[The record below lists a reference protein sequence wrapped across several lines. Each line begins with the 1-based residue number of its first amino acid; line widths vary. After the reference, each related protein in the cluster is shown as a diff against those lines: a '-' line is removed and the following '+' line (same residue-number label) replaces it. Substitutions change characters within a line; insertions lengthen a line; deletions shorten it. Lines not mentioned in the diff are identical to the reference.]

1 MTPTRPTTNRAG
13 RPKFTKAEK
22 MTAHH
27 PITLDRAQ
35 QIAAEVAA
43 RYGVTVAPDAVK
55 IVPTGTSG
63 IVPMIWDEKTRT
75 IQHVDRGEQ
84 AKAMLKR
91 GAWNRPKPKPREPD
105 PAIMTRRDLIAQHH
119 ANGASVPEIMAALAL
134 PKMTVRNDL
143 AVLRLPANPAPRG
156 PDPAMEA
163 RRAMMRRMHGEGA
176 TALDVAAAI
185 YATEGRQY
193 SPDVVQRMGK
203 AMCGLLFRIPRKGK
217 AAAPAAPR
225 QPKPHKVRAPKVPC
239 VASPRISASRHPKQR
254 KKVIAGPSEA
264 VQRIAARRQQAA
276 ALHAEGL
283 PIGDIAERLGV
294 GRDTARDDL
303 KRQGLK
309 PLIKRANDTAAPS
322 RTAADWAREREER
335 LARISDG
342 LARGMSTK
350 ALAESEGVDFR
361 TITRDMKLITRPEVP
376 TDERRAVLPDML
388 AEPGTSLRALSF
400 RFGVSMRTVTDDCR
414 ALRLPVPPIAWD
426 ADGGAVSRGRVHP
439 RAEWVAGLP
448 DMIAR
453 GMIVSEVVAAVG
465 VSRKTVTRALA
476 DLGLQVQTNR
486 RKVDAG
492 KAAEFEAR
500 RNLVAEMFRA
510 GSAQSEICAA
520 TGISRSVVYHDLLAM
535 GLMGQK

>member
-1 MTPTRPTTNRAG
+1 
-13 RPKFTKAEK
+13 
-22 MTAHH
+22 
-27 PITLDRAQ
+27 
-35 QIAAEVAA
+35 
-43 RYGVTVAPDAVK
+43 
-55 IVPTGTSG
+55 
-63 IVPMIWDEKTRT
+63 
-75 IQHVDRGEQ
+75 
-84 AKAMLKR
+84 
-91 GAWNRPKPKPREPD
+91 
-105 PAIMTRRDLIAQHH
+105 
-119 ANGASVPEIMAALAL
+119 
-134 PKMTVRNDL
+134 
-143 AVLRLPANPAPRG
+143 
-156 PDPAMEA
+156 MEA
-163 RRAMMRRMHGEGA
+163 RRAMMRRMHGDGA

-203 AMCGLLFRIPRKGK
+203 AMVGLLFRIPRKGK
-217 AAAPAAPR
+217 AVPAGKRGAVTAIAR
-225 QPKPHKVRAPKVPC
+225 Q
-239 VASPRISASRHPKQR
+239 
-254 KKVIAGPSEA
+254 PSEA

-342 LARGMSTK
+342 LARGLSTK

-376 TDERRAVLPDML
+376 TDERRAQLPDLL
-388 AEPGTSLRALSF
+388 AEPGTSLRALAF
-400 RFGVSMRTVTDDCR
+400 RFGASMQVVTDDCR

-439 RAEWVAGLP
+439 RAEWVARLP

-453 GMIVSEVVAAVG
+453 GMIVSEIVAAVG
-465 VSRKTVTRALA
+465 VSRKTVARALA

-486 RKVDAG
+486 RKVDPG
-492 KAAEFEAR
+492 RAAELATR
-500 RNLVAEMFRA
+500 RQKTADMFRA
-510 GSAQSEICAA
+510 GVSVPDICAA
-520 TGISRSVVYHDLLAM
+520 MGISRAVVYHDLLAM
-535 GLMGQK
+535 GLMGRK

>member
-1 MTPTRPTTNRAG
+1 
-13 RPKFTKAEK
+13 

-27 PITLDRAQ
+27 HITLDRAQ

-43 RYGVTVAPDAVK
+43 RYGVTVAPEAVK

-75 IQHVDRGEQ
+75 IQHVDGAVQ
-84 AKAMLKR
+84 ARAMLKR
-91 GAWNRPKPKPREPD
+91 GAWNRPKHQPREPD

-225 QPKPHKVRAPKVPC
+225 QPKLPKPHKVRAPKE
-239 VASPRISASRHPKQR
+239 R

-309 PLIKRANDTAAPS
+309 PLIKRANDTATPS
-322 RTAADWAREREER
+322 RTAADWKLEREER
-335 LARISDG
+335 LARISYG
-342 LARGMSTK
+342 LARGLSTK

-361 TITRDMKLITRPEVP
+361 TITRDMRLITRPEVP
-376 TDERRAVLPDML
+376 TDDRRAALPDML
-388 AEPGTSLRALSF
+388 AEPGTSLRALAF
-400 RFGVSMRTVTDDCR
+400 RFGVTMRTVTDDCR

-439 RAEWVAGLP
+439 RAEWVARLP

-453 GMIVSEVVAAVG
+453 GMIVSEIVAAVG
-465 VSRKTVTRALA
+465 VSRKTVARAMA
-476 DLGLQVQTNR
+476 DLGLQVQTKR
-486 RKVDAG
+486 RKVDPG
-492 KAAEFEAR
+492 RAAELATR
-500 RNLVAEMFRA
+500 RQKTADMFRA
-510 GSAQSEICAA
+510 GVSVPDICAA
-520 TGISRSVVYHDLLAM
+520 MGISRAVVYHDLLAM
-535 GLMGQK
+535 GLMGRK

>member
-1 MTPTRPTTNRAG
+1 
-13 RPKFTKAEK
+13 

-43 RYGVTVAPDAVK
+43 RYGVTVAPEAVK

-75 IQHVDRGEQ
+75 IVHSDGGLQS
-84 AKAMLKR
+84 KAATKR
-91 GAWNRPKPKPREPD
+91 GAWSRPKSKPREPD

-119 ANGASVPEIMAALAL
+119 ANGASIPEIMAALAL

-176 TALDVAAAI
+176 TAIDVAAAI

-203 AMCGLLFRIPRKGK
+203 AMIGLLFRIPRKGK
-217 AAAPAAPR
+217 AAKPAVPR
-225 QPKPHKVRAPKVPC
+225 VGQER
-239 VASPRISASRHPKQR
+239 QQ
-254 KKVIAGPSEA
+254 VIAGPSEA
-264 VQRIAARRQQAA
+264 VQRIAARREQAA

-309 PLIKRANDTAAPS
+309 PLIKRANDAATPS
-322 RTAADWAREREER
+322 RTAADWKLEREER

-342 LARGMSTK
+342 LARGLSTK

-376 TDERRAVLPDML
+376 ANERRAQLPDLL
-388 AEPGTSLRALSF
+388 AEPGTSLRALAF
-400 RFGVSMRTVTDDCR
+400 RFGVAMQVVTDDCR

-426 ADGGAVSRGRVHP
+426 AGGGAVSRGRVHP
-439 RAEWVAGLP
+439 RAEWVARLP

-453 GMIVSEVVAAVG
+453 GMIVSEIVAAVG
-465 VSRKTVTRALA
+465 VSRKTVARALA

-486 RKVDAG
+486 RKVDPG
-492 KAAEFEAR
+492 RAAELATR
-500 RNLVAEMFRA
+500 RQKTADMHRA
-510 GSAQSEICAA
+510 GVSVPDICAA
-520 TGISRSVVYHDLLAM
+520 TGISRAVVYHDLLAM
-535 GLMGQK
+535 GMMGRK